1 MKRTHSLSRIL
12 LLAVLSFAFT
22 ICAKSE
28 TLSTYERKIE
38 FGPQLVGHEITIL
51 NVYDSSYGS
60 DLKKFY
66 TEEIDTIWF
75 KNGRKAKKPKIDK
88 HFRMDNV
95 RRYPKTKE
103 EIVGRTFI
111 IQDIRSK
118 ERQKSSYSTEEFYV
132 LTLVDTVM
140 NKVTYMEFV
149 KNERCYVL
157 KFSVRNKEELNQLKG
172 KTFVEKQTGKRSIVK
187 DCYYIF
193 EDIGGYYWS
202 RPSLTIEFESGEK
215 TKYAS
220 CYLTVEEYTKL
231 KEEEALKELERK
243 ARSGEYKMVLN
254 KVVKPKSSKFTVGES
269 ACDNYTKAGIY
280 KDNVISLILAPG
292 EKSFSFELKNIS
304 NSTLSI
310 NWDDIIYIDEK
321 SESQRVVHSGIKY
334 RDVEN
339 PQQPSLVAKNSS
351 IKDDLVPT
359 NLIRWSSW
367 SKEWTVNSLLNW
379 GRTHGRYDGK
389 QVQLIFPIQ
398 INGVSYE
405 YTFVFD
411 LVWEWEYPRARER
424 WLQLQEEN
432 KQNVN

>member
-22 ICAKSE
+22 ICAKSQS
-28 TLSTYERKIE
+28 LSTYEREIE

-51 NVYDSSYGS
+51 NVYDSNYGS

-149 KNERCYVL
+149 KNERCYFL

-193 EDIGGYYWS
+193 EDIGGYDWS
-202 RPSLTIEFESGEK
+202 RPSLTIEFESGKK
-215 TKYAS
+215 TKHAS

-243 ARSGEYKMVLN
+243 ATSGEYKMVLN
-254 KVVKPKSSKFTVGES
+254 KVVKPKSSKFIVGES
-269 ACDNYTKAGIY
+269 ACNKYTKTVIYRDNYVSFIMT
-280 KDNVISLILAPG
+280 PG
-292 EKSFSFELKNIS
+292 EKSFAFDLTNNS
-304 NSTLSI
+304 NSTLTI
-310 NWDDIIYIDEK
+310 NWDDIIYINEE

-334 RDVEN
+334 KDVSS
-339 PQQPSLVAKNSS
+339 PQQSSLIAKKSSINDALVPAKN
-351 IKDDLVPT
+351 IH
-359 NLIRWSSW
+359 WSSW
-367 SKEWTVNSLLNW
+367 SKEWDVYSLLNW
-379 GRTHGRYDGK
+379 SRTHGRYDGK
-389 QVQLIFPIQ
+389 QVRLIFPIQ
-398 INGVSYE
+398 VNGVSYE
-405 YTFVFD
+405 YTFIFD
-411 LVWEWEYPRARER
+411 LIWEWEHPKEREK